1 MAYTMARQLDENK
14 SQIQQWWLLFKIVIF
29 NDYNNIRIF
38 IIEELS

>member
-1 MAYTMARQLDENK
+1 MAYTMARKLDENK